1 MALGL
6 SRLQHSS
13 NYGVG
18 LALAGALLLTP
29 DALFMRISSMST
41 FQMLGWRGLCLG
53 FIFLTAWRLT
63 SKAWRADLATL
74 GSGTALV
81 VVTCQVMN
89 TTLFPMGISIA
100 PVAPVLLG
108 VATVPIWSALLARQL
123 YDETT
128 TRATWIAI
136 TLVILGLTLA
146 VTDKGES
153 ALDAYAIAGAAC
165 GLGVAFALALT
176 FVTLRHNPCLPLLLV
191 IGLGSMI
198 SGTSG
203 WLITGPA
210 EMINGTVW
218 AALVSALLI
227 LPLSFFALNEASRH
241 TAAANVS
248 LLLLLETILA
258 PIWVWL
264 GTGEAPSPRMITGGA
279 LVIVTLIVYVLNV
292 QRIRGL
298 PSHTHIIKTECTYKD
313 LDQ

>member
-1 MALGL
+1 LEL
-6 SRLQHSS
+6 SELQYSPS
-13 NYGVG
+13 YGVG

-29 DALFMRISSMST
+29 DALFMRISNMST

-53 FIFLTAWRLT
+53 IIFLIAWRLT
-63 SKAWRADLATL
+63 SKNWRADLATL
-74 GSGTALV
+74 GSGTALI
-81 VVTCQVMN
+81 VVTCQIIN
-89 TTLFPMGISIA
+89 TTLFPMGISLA

-123 YDETT
+123 YDEST

-136 TLVILGLTLA
+136 ALVIVGLTLA
-146 VTDKGES
+146 VTDKGEA

-165 GLGVAFALALT
+165 GLGVALALALT
-176 FVTLRHNPCLPLLLV
+176 FVTLRHNPRLPLLLV
-191 IGLGSMI
+191 IGLGSLI
-198 SGTSG
+198 TGTSG
-203 WLITGPA
+203 WLVIGPA
-210 EMINGTVW
+210 QMTNGTVW

-248 LLLLLETILA
+248 LLLLLETTLA

-264 GTGEAPSPRMITGGA
+264 GTGEAPSPRMMAGGA
-279 LVIVTLIVYVLNV
+279 VVVITLKVYVLSV
-292 QRIRGL
+292 QRLRDL
-298 PSHTHIIKTECTYKD
+298 SSRTHIIKTECTYKD